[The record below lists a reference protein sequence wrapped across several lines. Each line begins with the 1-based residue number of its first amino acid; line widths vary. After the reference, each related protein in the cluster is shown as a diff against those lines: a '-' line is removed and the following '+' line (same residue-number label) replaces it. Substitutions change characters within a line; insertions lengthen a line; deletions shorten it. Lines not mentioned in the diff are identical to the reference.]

1 MRAHMSVTSVAAG
14 MLLVGLLGGCGDDS
28 VSKETFLAAAGKICK
43 GIDTKL
49 IELDKSVGEVGE
61 AGPTPEQQQA
71 IVKGAGAIF
80 KEAANELDEL
90 EKPKEDTKDSKTLE
104 SFVKAMHTGADEVLA
119 AGATREKAVAL
130 LESDKDP
137 MQKANELADT
147 YGLTECGG
155 Q

>member
-1 MRAHMSVTSVAAG
+1 MRVRTGVASVAAG
-14 MLLVGLLGGCGDDS
+14 LLVVGSLGGCGDDS
-28 VSKETFLAAAGKICK
+28 VSKEKFLAAAGKICK
-43 GIDTKL
+43 GVDTKL
-49 IELDKSVGEVGE
+49 IALDKSVGETGE

-80 KEAANELDEL
+80 KEAAEDLDEL
-90 EKPKEDTKDSKTLE
+90 EKPKEDKKTLE
-104 SFVKAMHTGADEVLA
+104 SFVAAMHKGADEVLA
-119 AGATREKAVAL
+119 AGATQEKSVAL

-137 MQKANELADT
+137 MQKANELADK